1 MADHIHL
8 PDGSNWPPPL
18 DQETAEKLNCYE
30 SETVTLTRH
39 EAWRLRSIVGAYDH
53 LVDHPAGTEAAI
65 RKLRLLRRAL
75 GRHRAP

>member
-1 MADHIHL
+1 
-8 PDGSNWPPPL
+8 
-18 DQETAEKLNCYE
+18 
-30 SETVTLTRH
+30 
-39 EAWRLRSIVGAYDH
+39 VGAYDH